1 MDYTDLVELDYESVF
16 LCFFARV
23 NVCTYKSVYVCE
35 FVCLCVCFYLS
46 VWVCARARVGCK
58 RKYVE
63 GPPNLRGGSRGQI
76 LGYPFHILS
85 GSRRFWRDPLLIYG
99 GSLQILPRLW
109 KICMGGRLNMTESL
123 QICPSDLY
131 QPTCY
136 ILKF

>member
-63 GPPNLRGGSRGQI
+63 GPPNLRGGGEGNFGVPFPYFVRIKKI
-76 LGYPFHILS
+76 LARPPPYLWGLTADFATTVENL
-85 GSRRFWRDPLLIYG
+85 YG
-99 GSLQILPRLW
+99 REA
-109 KICMGGRLNMTESL
+109 KY
-123 QICPSDLY
+123 D
-131 QPTCY
+131 
-136 ILKF
+136 